1 MKKIFL
7 ILALSFAFLP
17 LFAGEKFLAKYY
29 KVKTTNNPPYTYEF
43 CTIQKG
49 SIVLYIDT
57 KTKNLLQATP
67 RITTSDG
74 KGCWLDGFEAWS
86 SSHEYAKF
94 GFVTEKTPYYE
105 KNYYEEPVY
114 TGSSYMQFQNNDV
127 FLYKV
132 IEYFVNEITYFRNE
146 FDPEYFKKE
155 VLPKIETRYLRY
167 LRNTV
172 FALYDYKFSNK
183 EFMDFFSQFNWY
195 AYDESMT
202 IDKIN
207 EKMPQKFVN
216 LVTYIKEEEDRR
228 K

>member
-1 MKKIFL
+1 
-7 ILALSFAFLP
+7 
-17 LFAGEKFLAKYY
+17 
-29 KVKTTNNPPYTYEF
+29 
-43 CTIQKG
+43 
-49 SIVLYIDT
+49 
-57 KTKNLLQATP
+57 
-67 RITTSDG
+67 
-74 KGCWLDGFEAWS
+74 
-86 SSHEYAKF
+86 
-94 GFVTEKTPYYE
+94 
-105 KNYYEEPVY
+105 
-114 TGSSYMQFQNNDV
+114 
-127 FLYKV
+127 
-132 IEYFVNEITYFRNE
+132 EITYFRNE

-183 EFMDFFSQFNWY
+183 EFVDFFSQFNWY